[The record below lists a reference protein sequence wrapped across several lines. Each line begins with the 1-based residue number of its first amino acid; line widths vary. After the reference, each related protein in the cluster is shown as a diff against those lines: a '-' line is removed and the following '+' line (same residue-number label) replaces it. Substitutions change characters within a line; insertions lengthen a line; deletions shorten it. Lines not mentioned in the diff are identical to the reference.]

1 MFLALRDLRHARGRF
16 ALMTVVVALI
26 TFLVAFLA
34 ALTAGLGRAS
44 TSAVTDLPV
53 DRVAFAPPAEGASP
67 TFTESEV
74 TAAQTDA
81 WAAVPGVDAAD
92 PLGVATVRASG
103 DATAAVTAFGVRP
116 GSGLVP
122 GTDDGGA
129 DVSPGTAVLSRGAAD
144 ALGADVGDQV
154 DAGPLDLTVSAVAD
168 GEADY
173 AHTPVVWVALD
184 DWQAVGAR
192 GGASPVGTTSD
203 GTPADSASTDDA
215 AAGQVATVV
224 TLRFGDD
231 PPTADVLAATDARV
245 GTVTATPRE
254 ARSAISSF
262 TAENLSLTLMQVF
275 LLAIS
280 ALVVGAFFT
289 VWTIQRAGD
298 VAVLRALGASTRYL
312 LRDAIGQAGV
322 VLGVGVGVGTALA
335 AGAGL
340 LASQVMPVVVDL
352 STTLV
357 PAVVLVVLGGL
368 GAVLA
373 VTRVARVDPHAAL
386 AAR

>member
-1 MFLALRDLRHARGRF
+1 
-16 ALMTVVVALI
+16 
-26 TFLVAFLA
+26 
-34 ALTAGLGRAS
+34 
-44 TSAVTDLPV
+44 
-53 DRVAFAPPAEGASP
+53 
-67 TFTESEV
+67 
-74 TAAQTDA
+74 
-81 WAAVPGVDAAD
+81 D
-92 PLGVATVRASG
+92 P
-103 DATAAVTAFGVRP
+103 
-116 GSGLVP
+116 
-122 GTDDGGA
+122 
-129 DVSPGTAVLSRGAAD
+129 
-144 ALGADVGDQV
+144 V

-168 GEADY
+168 VEADY

-192 GGASPVGTTSD
+192 GGASPAG
-203 GTPADSASTDDA
+203 ASTDDTTD
-215 AAGQVATVV
+215 GPVATVV

-231 PPTADVLAATDARV
+231 PPTADALAATDARV

-352 STTLV
+352 STTFV

>member
-81 WAAVPGVDAAD
+81 WAAVPGVDAAE

-129 DVSPGTAVLSRGAAD
+129 DVSPGTVVLSRGAAD

-192 GGASPVGTTSD
+192 GGASPVGTTS
-203 GTPADSASTDDA
+203 GDA
-215 AAGQVATVV
+215 ADGQVATVV

-231 PPTADVLAATDARV
+231 PPTADALAATDARV

-322 VLGVGVGVGTALA
+322 VLGVGVGAGTALA

>member
-16 ALMTVVVALI
+16 ALMIAVVALI

-44 TSAVTDLPV
+44 TSAVTDLPA
-53 DRVAFAPPAEGASP
+53 DRLAFAPPAEGASP

-74 TAAQTDA
+74 TADQRDA
-81 WAAVPGVDAAD
+81 WAAVPGVRAAE

-103 DATAAVTAFGVRP
+103 ETTAAVTAFGVRP

-122 GTDDGGA
+122 GTSGDGT
-129 DVSPGTAVLSRGAAD
+129 DVAPGSVVLSRGASD
-144 ALGADVGDQV
+144 ALGADVGDRV
-154 DAGPLDLTVSAVAD
+154 SAGPLDLRVAAVED
-168 GEADY
+168 VEADFS
-173 AHTPVVWVALD
+173 HTPVVWVSLD

-192 GGASPVGTTSD
+192 GGAAGD
-203 GTPADSASTDDA
+203 AQEGPA
-215 AAGQVATVV
+215 ATVV
-224 TLRFGDD
+224 ALRFGEE
-231 PPTADVLAATDARV
+231 PPSADALAAADAEL

-322 VLGVGVGVGTALA
+322 VLGVGVGLGTALA

-340 LASQVMPVVVDL
+340 LAARVMPVVVDL

>member
-81 WAAVPGVDAAD
+81 WAAVPGVDAAE

-129 DVSPGTAVLSRGAAD
+129 DVSPGAVVLSRGAAD
-144 ALGADVGDQV
+144 ALGAGVGDPV

-168 GEADY
+168 VEADY

-192 GGASPVGTTSD
+192 GGASPAG
-203 GTPADSASTDDA
+203 ASTDDTTDE
-215 AAGQVATVV
+215 QVATVV

-231 PPTADVLAATDARV
+231 PPAADALAATDARA

>member
-81 WAAVPGVDAAD
+81 WAAVPGVEAAE

-103 DATAAVTAFGVRP
+103 ESTAAVTAFGVHP

-122 GTDDGGA
+122 AAEGSDVAPGA
-129 DVSPGTAVLSRGAAD
+129 VVLSRGAAD
-144 ALGADVGDQV
+144 ALGADVGDRV
-154 DAGPLDLTVSAVAD
+154 TAGPLDLEVAAVAD
-168 GEADY
+168 VEADY
-173 AHTPVVWVALD
+173 SHTPVVWVALD

-192 GGASPVGTTSD
+192 GGASSD
-203 GTPADSASTDDA
+203 GSAPDGT
-215 AAGQVATVV
+215 GGEVATVV

-231 PPTADVLAATDARV
+231 PPTADALAATDARA

-357 PAVVLVVLGGL
+357 PAIVLVVLGGL

>member
-81 WAAVPGVDAAD
+81 WAAVPGVAAAE

-129 DVSPGTAVLSRGAAD
+129 DVSPGTVVLSRGAAD
-144 ALGADVGDQV
+144 ALGADVGDPV

-192 GGASPVGTTSD
+192 GGASPAGASTDRTTSD
-203 GTPADSASTDDA
+203 DA
-215 AAGQVATVV
+215 ADGQVATVV

-231 PPTADVLAATDARV
+231 PPTADALAATDARV

-322 VLGVGVGVGTALA
+322 VLGVGVGAGTALA

>member
-53 DRVAFAPPAEGASP
+53 DRVVFSPPEEGASP
-67 TFTESEV
+67 SFTESEV

-81 WAAVPGVDAAD
+81 WAAVPGVDAAE

-129 DVSPGTAVLSRGAAD
+129 DVSPGAVVLSRGAAD

-168 GEADY
+168 VEADY
-173 AHTPVVWVALD
+173 AHTQVVWVSLD

-192 GGASPVGTTSD
+192 GGASPAG
-203 GTPADSASTDDA
+203 ASTDDTTD
-215 AAGQVATVV
+215 GQVATVV

-231 PPTADVLAATDARV
+231 PPTADVLAATDARL

>member
-74 TAAQTDA
+74 TAAHADA
-81 WAAVPGVDAAD
+81 WAAVPGVDAAE

-129 DVSPGTAVLSRGAAD
+129 DVSPGAVVLSRGAAD
-144 ALGADVGDQV
+144 ALGADVGDPV

-168 GEADY
+168 VEADY

-192 GGASPVGTTSD
+192 GGASPAG
-203 GTPADSASTDDA
+203 ASTDDTTD
-215 AAGQVATVV
+215 GQVATVV

-231 PPTADVLAATDARV
+231 PPTADALAATDAHV

-335 AGAGL
+335 AGAGP

>member
-34 ALTAGLGRAS
+34 ALTAGLSRAS

-53 DRVAFAPPAEGASP
+53 DRVVFSPPAEGASP
-67 TFTESEV
+67 SFTESEV

-81 WAAVPGVDAAD
+81 WAAVPGVDAAE

-129 DVSPGTAVLSRGAAD
+129 DVSPGAVVLSRGAAD
-144 ALGADVGDQV
+144 ALGAGVGDPV

-168 GEADY
+168 VEADY

-192 GGASPVGTTSD
+192 GGASPAG
-203 GTPADSASTDDA
+203 ASTDDTTD
-215 AAGQVATVV
+215 GQVATVV

-231 PPTADVLAATDARV
+231 PPTADALAATDARV

-322 VLGVGVGVGTALA
+322 VLGVGAGVGTALA

>member
-53 DRVAFAPPAEGASP
+53 DRVVFSPPAEGASP
-67 TFTESEV
+67 SFTESEV

-81 WAAVPGVDAAD
+81 WAAVPGVDAAE

-129 DVSPGTAVLSRGAAD
+129 DVSPGAVVLSRGAAD
-144 ALGADVGDQV
+144 ALGAGVGDPV

-168 GEADY
+168 VEADY

-192 GGASPVGTTSD
+192 GGASPAG
-203 GTPADSASTDDA
+203 ASTDDTTD
-215 AAGQVATVV
+215 GPVATVV

-231 PPTADVLAATDARV
+231 PPTADALAATDARV

-340 LASQVMPVVVDL
+340 LASQVMPVVVDH

>member
-1 MFLALRDLRHARGRF
+1 VFLALRDLRHARGRF

-81 WAAVPGVDAAD
+81 WAAVPGVDAAE

-129 DVSPGTAVLSRGAAD
+129 DVSSGAVVLSRGAAD
-144 ALGADVGDQV
+144 ALGADVGDPV

-168 GEADY
+168 VEADY

-192 GGASPVGTTSD
+192 GGASPAG
-203 GTPADSASTDDA
+203 ASTDDTTD
-215 AAGQVATVV
+215 GPVATVV

-231 PPTADVLAATDARV
+231 PPTADALAATNARV

>member
-1 MFLALRDLRHARGRF
+1 VFLALRDLRHARGRF

-44 TSAVTDLPV
+44 TSSVTDLPV

-74 TAAQTDA
+74 TAGQRDS
-81 WAAVPGVDAAD
+81 WAAVPGVRAAE

-103 DATAAVTAFGVRP
+103 ESTAAVTAFGVRP
-116 GSGLVP
+116 SSGLVP
-122 GTDDGGA
+122 GAAGDRA
-129 DVSPGTAVLSRGAAD
+129 DVAPGAVVLSRGAAG
-144 ALGADVGDQV
+144 ALGADVGDRV
-154 DAGPLDLTVSAVAD
+154 TAGPLDLTVAAVAD
-168 GEADY
+168 GEADF

-192 GGASPVGTTSD
+192 GGV
-203 GTPADSASTDDA
+203 
-215 AAGQVATVV
+215 AAGDAQDGPTATVV

-231 PPTADVLAATDARV
+231 PPSADALVAADAEL
-245 GTVTATPRE
+245 GTVTETPRE

-322 VLGVGVGVGTALA
+322 VLGVGVGLGTALA

-340 LASQVMPVVVDL
+340 LAARVMPVVVDV

-357 PAVVLVVLGGL
+357 PAVVLVALGGL

>member
-53 DRVAFAPPAEGASP
+53 DRVVFSPPEEGASP
-67 TFTESEV
+67 SFTESEV

-81 WAAVPGVDAAD
+81 WAAVPGVDAAE

-116 GSGLVP
+116 GSEIVP

-129 DVSPGTAVLSRGAAD
+129 DVSPGAVVLSRGAAD
-144 ALGADVGDQV
+144 ALGADVGDPV

-168 GEADY
+168 VEADY
-173 AHTPVVWVALD
+173 AHTPVVWVSLD

-192 GGASPVGTTSD
+192 GGASS
-203 GTPADSASTDDA
+203 DDA

-231 PPTADVLAATDARV
+231 PPTADVLAATDARL

>member
-81 WAAVPGVDAAD
+81 WAAVPGVDAAE

-116 GSGLVP
+116 GAGLVP

-129 DVSPGTAVLSRGAAD
+129 DVSPGAVVLSRGAAD
-144 ALGADVGDQV
+144 ALGADVGDPV
-154 DAGPLDLTVSAVAD
+154 DAGPLELTVSAVAD
-168 GEADY
+168 VEADY

-192 GGASPVGTTSD
+192 GGASPAG
-203 GTPADSASTDDA
+203 ASTDDTTD
-215 AAGQVATVV
+215 GPVATVV

-231 PPTADVLAATDARV
+231 PPTADALAATDARV

>member
-16 ALMTVVVALI
+16 ALMITVVALI

-44 TSAVTDLPV
+44 TSAVTELPV
-53 DRVAFAPPAEGASP
+53 DRLAFAPPAEGASP

-74 TAAQTDA
+74 TSAQQEA
-81 WAAVPGVDAAD
+81 WADVPGVRTAE

-103 DATAAVTAFGVRP
+103 ESTAAVTAFGVRP

-122 GTDDGGA
+122 GAGDGGA
-129 DVSPGTAVLSRGAAD
+129 DVSAGTVVLSRGAAD

-154 DAGPLDLTVSAVAD
+154 GAGPLDLRVAAVED
-168 GEADY
+168 VEADFS
-173 AHTPVVWVALD
+173 HTPVVWVSLD

-192 GGASPVGTTSD
+192 GGGAAED
-203 GTPADSASTDDA
+203 GAQ
-215 AAGQVATVV
+215 AGPTATVV
-224 TLRFGDD
+224 ALRFGDD
-231 PPTADVLAATDARV
+231 PPSADALAAADAEL

-312 LRDAIGQAGV
+312 LRDAIGQAAV
-322 VLGVGVGVGTALA
+322 VLGVGVGLGTALA

-340 LASQVMPVVVDL
+340 LAARVMPVVVEL

-357 PAVVLVVLGGL
+357 PAVVLVALGGL

>member
-53 DRVAFAPPAEGASP
+53 DRVVFSPPEEGASP
-67 TFTESEV
+67 SFTESEV

-81 WAAVPGVDAAD
+81 WSAVPGVDAAD

-103 DATAAVTAFGVRP
+103 ASTAAVTAFGVHP

-122 GTDDGGA
+122 AAEGA
-129 DVSPGTAVLSRGAAD
+129 DVAPGAVVLSRGAAD
-144 ALGADVGDQV
+144 ALRADVGDQV
-154 DAGPLDLTVSAVAD
+154 DAGPLELTVSAVAD
-168 GEADY
+168 VEADY
-173 AHTPVVWVALD
+173 SHTPVVWVALD

-192 GGASPVGTTSD
+192 GGASSD
-203 GTPADSASTDDA
+203 GT
-215 AAGQVATVV
+215 GGEVATVV

-231 PPTADVLAATDARV
+231 PPTADALAATDARV

-340 LASQVMPVVVDL
+340 LASRVMPVVVDL

>member
-81 WAAVPGVDAAD
+81 WAAVPGVDAAE

-116 GSGLVP
+116 GAGLVP

-129 DVSPGTAVLSRGAAD
+129 DVSPGAVVLSRGAAD
-144 ALGADVGDQV
+144 ALGADVGDPV

-168 GEADY
+168 VEADY

-192 GGASPVGTTSD
+192 GGASPAG
-203 GTPADSASTDDA
+203 ASTDETTD
-215 AAGQVATVV
+215 GQVATVV

-231 PPTADVLAATDARV
+231 PPAADALAATDAHV

>member
-81 WAAVPGVDAAD
+81 WAAVPGVDAAE

-103 DATAAVTAFGVRP
+103 DTTAAVTAFGVRP

-144 ALGADVGDQV
+144 ALGADVGDPV

-168 GEADY
+168 VEADY
-173 AHTPVVWVALD
+173 AHTPVVWVSLD

-192 GGASPVGTTSD
+192 GGASPAG
-203 GTPADSASTDDA
+203 ASTDDTTD
-215 AAGQVATVV
+215 GQVATVV

-231 PPTADVLAATDARV
+231 PPTADALAATDARV

>member
-53 DRVAFAPPAEGASP
+53 DRVVFSPPAEGASP
-67 TFTESEV
+67 SFTESEV

-81 WAAVPGVDAAD
+81 WAAVPGVDAAE

-129 DVSPGTAVLSRGAAD
+129 DVSPGAVVLSRGAAD
-144 ALGADVGDQV
+144 ALGAGVGDPV
-154 DAGPLDLTVSAVAD
+154 NAGPLDLTVSAVAD
-168 GEADY
+168 VEADY

-192 GGASPVGTTSD
+192 GGASPAG
-203 GTPADSASTDDA
+203 ASTDETTD
-215 AAGQVATVV
+215 GQVATVV

-231 PPTADVLAATDARV
+231 PPTADVLAATDARL

>member
-53 DRVAFAPPAEGASP
+53 DRVVFSPPAEGASP
-67 TFTESEV
+67 SFTESEV

-81 WAAVPGVDAAD
+81 WAAVPGVDAAE

-129 DVSPGTAVLSRGAAD
+129 DVSPGAVVLSRGAAD
-144 ALGADVGDQV
+144 ALGADVGDPV

-168 GEADY
+168 VEADY

-203 GTPADSASTDDA
+203 GTTSGGTTSDDA
-215 AAGQVATVV
+215 ADGQVATVV

-231 PPTADVLAATDARV
+231 PPTADALAATDARV

>member
-16 ALMTVVVALI
+16 ALMITVVALI

-44 TSAVTDLPV
+44 TSAVTGLPV
-53 DRVAFAPPAEGASP
+53 DRLAFAPPAEDASP

-74 TAAQTDA
+74 TAAQQQA
-81 WAAVPGVDAAD
+81 WADVPGVRSAE

-103 DATAAVTAFGVRP
+103 EGTAAVTAFGVRP

-122 GTDDGGA
+122 GTGDGSA
-129 DVSPGTAVLSRGAAD
+129 DVSAGTVVLSRGAAD

-154 DAGPLDLTVSAVAD
+154 GAGPLDLRVAAVEDA
-168 GEADY
+168 EADF
-173 AHTPVVWVALD
+173 AHTPVAWVALD

-192 GGASPVGTTSD
+192 GGDAQD
-203 GTPADSASTDDA
+203 GPT
-215 AAGQVATVV
+215 ATVV
-224 TLRFGDD
+224 ALRFGDD
-231 PPTADVLAATDARV
+231 APSADALAAADADL

-322 VLGVGVGVGTALA
+322 VLGVGVGLGTALA

-340 LASQVMPVVVDL
+340 LAAQVMPVVVDL

-357 PAVVLVVLGGL
+357 PAVVLVLLGGL

>member
-81 WAAVPGVDAAD
+81 WAAVPGVDAAE

-129 DVSPGTAVLSRGAAD
+129 DVSPGAVVLSRGAAD
-144 ALGADVGDQV
+144 ALGAGVGDPV

-168 GEADY
+168 VEADY

-192 GGASPVGTTSD
+192 GGASPAG
-203 GTPADSASTDDA
+203 ASTDDTTD
-215 AAGQVATVV
+215 GQVATVV

-231 PPTADVLAATDARV
+231 PPAADALAATDAHV

>member
-16 ALMTVVVALI
+16 ALMITVVALI

-44 TSAVTDLPV
+44 TSAVTELPV
-53 DRVAFAPPAEGASP
+53 DRLAFAPPAEGASP

-74 TAAQTDA
+74 TSAQQDA
-81 WAAVPGVDAAD
+81 WADVPGVRTAE

-103 DATAAVTAFGVRP
+103 ESTAAVTAFGVRP

-122 GTDDGGA
+122 GAGDGGA
-129 DVSPGTAVLSRGAAD
+129 DVSAGTVVLSRGAAD
-144 ALGADVGDQV
+144 ALGADVDDQV
-154 DAGPLDLTVSAVAD
+154 GAGPLDLRVAAVED
-168 GEADY
+168 VEADF
-173 AHTPVVWVALD
+173 AHTPVVWVSLD
-184 DWQAVGAR
+184 DWQTVGAR
-192 GGASPVGTTSD
+192 GGAAGDAQD
-203 GTPADSASTDDA
+203 GPT
-215 AAGQVATVV
+215 ATVV
-224 TLRFGDD
+224 ALRFGDD
-231 PPTADVLAATDARV
+231 PPSADVLAAADAEL
-245 GTVTATPRE
+245 GTVTETPRE

-322 VLGVGVGVGTALA
+322 VLGVGVGLGTALA

-340 LASQVMPVVVDL
+340 LAARVMPVVVDV

-357 PAVVLVVLGGL
+357 PAVVLVALGGL

>member
-53 DRVAFAPPAEGASP
+53 DRVVFSPPAEGASP
-67 TFTESEV
+67 SFTESEV

-81 WAAVPGVDAAD
+81 WAAVPGVDAAE

-129 DVSPGTAVLSRGAAD
+129 DVSPGAVVLSRGAAD
-144 ALGADVGDQV
+144 ALGAGVGDPV

-168 GEADY
+168 VEADY

-192 GGASPVGTTSD
+192 GGASPAG
-203 GTPADSASTDDA
+203 ASTDDTTD
-215 AAGQVATVV
+215 GPVATVV

-231 PPTADVLAATDARV
+231 PPTADALAATDARV